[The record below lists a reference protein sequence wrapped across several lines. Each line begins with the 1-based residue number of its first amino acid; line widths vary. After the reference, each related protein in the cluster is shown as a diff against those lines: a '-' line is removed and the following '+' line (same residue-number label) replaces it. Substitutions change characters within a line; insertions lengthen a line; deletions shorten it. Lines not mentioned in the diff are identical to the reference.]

1 MLTNRLIS
9 QLAFRCANIKR
20 KPYKKL
26 EQNDIN
32 HFRSILSTH
41 SILTDSHDVE
51 PYNKCFRQIDI
62 GHSQLVLLPS
72 TTEEVSKILKY
83 CN

>member
-1 MLTNRLIS
+1 MIMNKLGKITFKCS
-9 QLAFRCANIKR
+9 TIKR

-32 HFRSILSTH
+32 HFKSILPST
-41 SILTDSHDVE
+41 SMLTDPHDVE

-62 GHSQLVLLPS
+62 GHSQLVLFP
-72 TTEEVSKILKY
+72 TTTQQISHILKY